1 MRHLR
6 FLAVAAVAGS
16 LAACAAPATGP
27 GGNGPAALQPA
38 SAPASHY
45 SEEGLASWYGPEW
58 NGRKTA
64 SGEPFDTQKMT
75 AAHPSLPLG
84 TVVRVTNLENGRTA
98 KVRINDR
105 GPHVSD
111 DKRRILDL
119 TAHAAAVLGMKKDG
133 VAMVRIEEVTSSTA
147 ADAAEPEN

>member
-1 MRHLR
+1 MRPFR
-6 FLAVAAVAGS
+6 FLAVAAAAGS

-133 VAMVRIEEVTSSTA
+133 VAMVRIEEVTSTTET
-147 ADAAEPEN
+147 DAAETEN